1 MFFFFLMIRR
11 PPRST
16 LFPYTTLFRS
26 FDNLYIISGSSLI
39 KFTSDGKQLFSF
51 DSSYSEIISLIDV
64 KNPMKILVFYNN
76 QNKLL
81 FLDNKLSLI
90 GDEIYLENKN
100 IYGNVLIC
108 SSEDGGVW
116 ILNVSGHQLLK
127 YDADFKTVLQKDL
140 FEITEESKKCSLS

>member
-1 MFFFFLMIRR
+1 MKLFICLISVFIL
-11 PPRST
+11 ST
-16 LFPYTTLFRS
+16 FSDIHIKTIIPVKADKIYIDD
-26 FDNLYIISGSSLI
+26 FDNLYVISGSSLI

-51 DSSYSEIISLIDV
+51 DSSYSEVISSIDV

-108 SSEDGGVW
+108 S
-116 ILNVSGHQLLK
+116 
-127 YDADFKTVLQKDL
+127 
-140 FEITEESKKCSLS
+140 